1 MIVNK
6 VELKIRVF
14 FPKKSKLLNLPQ
26 SFLYSVKERSAIP
39 EITKRREKMKMSTA
53 LWKDWTQ
60 ESFYKYFEYDRRLNW
75 PIRLKTSQEFN
86 TINWRDTTHFDSE
99 DDYRTAGC
107 RNVSHCQQQSYSRDY
122 VHPDD
127 QTQPTHYC

>member
-26 SFLYSVKERSAIP
+26 SFLYSVKGRSAIP

-53 LWKDWTQ
+53 LWKV
-60 ESFYKYFEYDRRLNW
+60 E
-75 PIRLKTSQEFN
+75 PTS
-86 TINWRDTTHFDSE
+86 HFISSLSMIVDLI
-99 DDYRTAGC
+99 
-107 RNVSHCQQQSYSRDY
+107 
-122 VHPDD
+122 D
-127 QTQPTHYC
+127 QLD

>member
-6 VELKIRVF
+6 VELKIRVL

-60 ESFYKYFEYDRRLNW
+60 ESFYK
-75 PIRLKTSQEFN
+75 
-86 TINWRDTTHFDSE
+86 
-99 DDYRTAGC
+99 
-107 RNVSHCQQQSYSRDY
+107 
-122 VHPDD
+122 
-127 QTQPTHYC
+127 